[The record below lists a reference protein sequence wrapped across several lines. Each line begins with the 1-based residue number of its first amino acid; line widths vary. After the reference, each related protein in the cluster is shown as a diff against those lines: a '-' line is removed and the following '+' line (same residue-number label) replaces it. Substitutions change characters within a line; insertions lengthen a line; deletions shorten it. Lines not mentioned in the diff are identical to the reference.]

1 MKQIVI
7 ISHKTMSKG
16 MTETIKFFAGDI
28 ENLHYICAYENGEN
42 EFPLNQLVGLLKKF
56 DELDQVVLLTDLL
69 GGSVNQT
76 CSQLIK
82 DYHVK
87 VITGVNLALA
97 LSIVLDPSDQLTD
110 DKIFELIEEAKGQ
123 MVYMNNYNGDNESDD
138 E

>member
-28 ENLHYICAYENGEN
+28 ENLHYICAYENDEN

-56 DELDQVVLLTDLL
+56 DELDQVFLLTDLL

-110 DKIFELIEEAKGQ
+110 DKIFELIEEAKDQ

>member
-56 DELDQVVLLTDLL
+56 DELDQVFLLTDLL

-123 MVYMNNYNGDNESDD
+123 MVYMNNYNGYNESDD

>member
-56 DELDQVVLLTDLL
+56 DELDQVFLLTDLL

-82 DYHVK
+82 DYHVR

-123 MVYMNNYNGDNESDD
+123 MVYMNNYNGDNELDD

>member
-28 ENLHYICAYENGEN
+28 GNLHYICAYENDEN

-56 DELDQVVLLTDLL
+56 DELDQVFLLTDLL

>member
-1 MKQIVI
+1 
-7 ISHKTMSKG
+7 MSKG

-28 ENLHYICAYENGEN
+28 GNLHYICAYENGEN

-56 DELDQVVLLTDLL
+56 DELDQVFLLTDLL

>member
-56 DELDQVVLLTDLL
+56 DELDQVFLLTDLL

-82 DYHVK
+82 DYHVR

-110 DKIFELIEEAKGQ
+110 DKISELIEEAKGQ
-123 MVYMNNYNGDNESDD
+123 MVYMNNYNGDNELDD

>member
-28 ENLHYICAYENGEN
+28 ENLHYICAYENDEN

-56 DELDQVVLLTDLL
+56 DELDQVFLLTDLL